1 MGVHSNF
8 ICNNSKLQTTE
19 ISINRWGAKQIV
31 VYPHYGKLLSDKK
44 EWATAT
50 CNNFDEYQNNYAEW
64 SRTKKKKNAYYEF
77 IYIKVPYS
85 DKNANFCSDRNQV
98 SSFLC
103 SILEGAN

>member
-1 MGVHSNF
+1 MENF
-8 ICNNSKLQTTE
+8 SAIKKNELLLHATTLMNIKIITPNE
-19 ISINRWGAKQIV
+19 
-31 VYPHYGKLLSDKK
+31 
-44 EWATAT
+44 
-50 CNNFDEYQNNYAEW
+50 AEP
-64 SRTKKKKNAYYEF
+64 KKKKNAYYEF

>member
-1 MGVHSNF
+1 MENF
-8 ICNNSKLQTTE
+8 SAIKKNELLLHATTLMNIKIITPNE
-19 ISINRWGAKQIV
+19 
-31 VYPHYGKLLSDKK
+31 
-44 EWATAT
+44 
-50 CNNFDEYQNNYAEW
+50 AEP
-64 SRTKKKKNAYYEF
+64 KKKNAYYEF

>member
-1 MGVHSNF
+1 MENF
-8 ICNNSKLQTTE
+8 SAIKKNELLLHATTLMNIKIIMPNE
-19 ISINRWGAKQIV
+19 
-31 VYPHYGKLLSDKK
+31 
-44 EWATAT
+44 
-50 CNNFDEYQNNYAEW
+50 AEP
-64 SRTKKKKNAYYEF
+64 KKKKNAYYEF

>member
-1 MGVHSNF
+1 MKPN
-8 ICNNSKLQTTE
+8 Q
-19 ISINRWGAKQIV
+19 
-31 VYPHYGKLLSDKK
+31 
-44 EWATAT
+44 
-50 CNNFDEYQNNYAEW
+50 
-64 SRTKKKKNAYYEF
+64 KKKKNAYYEF